1 MTCYIKLSGIITERY
16 DKYIIFHPDDDSL
29 NKLNNIKNLKKNK
42 YNKNPFINSIHIKIR
57 ISKYSYLELNTLI
70 TIKVKISYYS
80 FINDKKNRITGWYL
94 KL

>member
-1 MTCYIKLSGIITERY
+1 MSGYINLSGIITERC

-29 NKLNNIKNLKKNK
+29 NKLNNIKNSKKSR
-42 YNKNPFINSIHIKIR
+42 YNKNPFINTIQTKIR
-57 ISKYSYLELNTLI
+57 ISKYSYLELDTLI